1 MFINSIS
8 ISGRTTKNYEPP
20 YVTTRDGR
28 EVSRF
33 HITIAQNVKIK
44 GEYEP
49 RFYDL
54 VLFGKSGNNL
64 YSLLEGDTQK
74 SFYLIVN
81 GKLEQRSYI
90 SSKNQEKKIA
100 YSILVDQ
107 FSLCETLHKEKSTD
121 IPF

>member
-20 YVTTRDGR
+20 YITKKEDGR

-33 HITIAQNVKIK
+33 HISIAQNIKIN
-44 GEYEP
+44 GEYQP

-54 VLFGKSGNNL
+54 VLFGKAANSL
-64 YSLLEGDTQK
+64 YSLLEADKQK
-74 SFYLIVN
+74 SFYLIVS

-90 SSKNQEKKIA
+90 SKNEEKKIA
-100 YSILVDQ
+100 YSILVDH
-107 FSLCETLHKEKSTD
+107 FSLCETLNKEKSTD

>member
-20 YVTTRDGR
+20 YITKKEDGR

-44 GEYEP
+44 GEYQP

-54 VLFGKSGNNL
+54 VLFGKAANSL
-64 YSLLEGDTQK
+64 FSLLEGDKTK
-74 SFYLIVN
+74 SFYLTVT

-90 SSKNQEKKIA
+90 SKNQEKKIA

-107 FSLCETLHKEKSTD
+107 FSLCETLNKEKETD